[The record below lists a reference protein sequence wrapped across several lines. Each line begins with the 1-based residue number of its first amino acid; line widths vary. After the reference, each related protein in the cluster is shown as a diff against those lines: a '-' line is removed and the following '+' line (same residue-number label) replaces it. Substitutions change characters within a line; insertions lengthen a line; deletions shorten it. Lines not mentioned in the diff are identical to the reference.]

1 MRGILVFLLA
11 IGSTGVLAGQ
21 EVAQMATIR
30 LLVQSDSGPISAA
43 QVMVGEISA
52 VTDQSGVATIAVNP
66 GNLDVTVSREG
77 FISSKTSIT
86 VAPGQTQEVVL
97 ELQPNPTA
105 EQEIIVSATRT
116 EMRLEDVPIRVEV
129 IQQEDIEEEL
139 MMKPGDIAMMLNEMG
154 GLRVQQTSPSLGAA
168 SVRILGMKGRYTR
181 FLADG
186 LPLFGEQVGGLGI
199 LQIPPMDLGKVEV
212 IKGVASALYGA
223 GAMGGV
229 VNLISRRPGMKPSYE
244 FLFNQSTRGATDFVP
259 FIMRPLSDHWKVS
272 VLGGAHLQQENDVNH
287 DGWADLAGYTRG
299 VLRPRLFWDDGNG
312 RTAFLT
318 GGATYE
324 DRQGGT
330 LRGAVLP
337 ATGLPYVE
345 ALNTRRYDFGGS
357 ADFVIAKNYVIAL
370 SGAGVS
376 QWHDHFFG
384 SIRERDRHDSVF
396 TEASVRHT
404 AGRHTWVAGF
414 GLDQDE
420 YHPLDVPRF
429 AYDYTTPGLFLQDDI
444 VISPWLS
451 VSASGRLDF
460 HSQYGL
466 FASPRISAL
475 LRGKK
480 WISRLSLGQG
490 FFGPTPLT
498 EETEAAGLTR
508 LVIPQPLRAE
518 RGRSG
523 SLDITRSVGPGTYTV
538 TVFGSRVNNPLFV
551 ERNRSYEL
559 ANLTQASTNVGLEF
573 LATFKHGPFSGTAT
587 YTYVQPRETENGQR
601 VDVELTPR
609 HNLGF
614 VGMWENENSRIGAE
628 CYYTGQQRLEVN
640 PYRSSSLPYILVGLL
655 AEHSFGHFRI
665 FVNTENLTNIRQTR
679 WDPLLRPSQG
689 PDGRWTVDAWA
700 PLDGRVLNGGLRLN
714 F

>member
-1 MRGILVFLLA
+1 MRGVLVFLLSIA
-11 IGSTGVLAGQ
+11 STGTLAGQ
-21 EVAQMATIR
+21 ETTQVATIH
-30 LLVQSDSGPISAA
+30 LLVQGDSGPIAGA
-43 QVMVGEISA
+43 QAMVGEISA
-52 VTDQSGVATIAVNP
+52 VTDQNGEATVMVNP
-66 GNLDVTVSREG
+66 GNLDVSVSREG
-77 FISSKTSIT
+77 FITSKTSIS
-86 VAPGQTQEVVL
+86 VAPGQTQDIVL

-105 EQEIIVSATRT
+105 EQEITVSATRT
-116 EMRLEDVPIRVEV
+116 DMRLEEVPIRVEV
-129 IQQEDIEEEL
+129 IQREDIEEEL
-139 MMKPGDIAMMLNEMG
+139 MMKPGDIGMMLNEMG

-186 LPLFGEQVGGLGI
+186 LPLFGEQVGGLGL
-199 LQIPPMDLGKVEV
+199 LQIPPMDLGQVEV
-212 IKGVASALYGA
+212 IKGVASALYGS

-229 VNLISRRPGMKPSYE
+229 VNLISRRPGTKPSFD

-259 FIMRPLSDHWKVS
+259 FLMEPLSKNWKVS

-299 VLRPRLFWDDGNG
+299 ILRPRLFWDSSGGN
-312 RTAFLT
+312 TAFIT
-318 GGATYE
+318 GSATYE

-330 LRGAVLP
+330 LPGSVLP
-337 ATGLPYVE
+337 ATGLPYIE
-345 ALNTRRYDFGGS
+345 ALNTRRYDLGGS
-357 ADFVIAKNYVIAL
+357 ADFVIAKNYVVAL
-370 SGAGVS
+370 SGAAVS
-376 QWHDHFFG
+376 QRHDHLFG
-384 SIRERDRHDSVF
+384 DIRERDHHDSVF
-396 TEASVRHT
+396 AEASVRHT
-404 AGRHTWVAGF
+404 AGRHTWVAGV
-414 GLDQDE
+414 GLDQDK
-420 YHPLDVPRF
+420 YDPQDVPQF
-429 AYDYTTPGLFLQDDI
+429 AYKYTTPGLFLQDDI
-444 VISPWLS
+444 VIAPWLS

-480 WISRLSLGQG
+480 WTSRLSLGQG

-538 TVFGSRVNNPLFV
+538 TLFGSRVINPLFV
-551 ERNRSYEL
+551 ERDTSYEL
-559 ANLTQASTNVGLEF
+559 INLMQSSTNVGLEF

-609 HNLGF
+609 QNLGF

-640 PYRSSSLPYILVGLL
+640 PYRSSSLPYLLVGLL
-655 AEHSFGHFRI
+655 AEHRFGHFRI
-665 FVNTENLTNIRQTR
+665 FVNTENLTNVRQTR